1 MNMTIYIHECKLI
14 YTWVPI
20 EPVDPKTVMGFGPSH
35 VLKSEGSGI
44 AVPGQAGGG
53 DWAAAEQ

>member
-1 MNMTIYIHECKLI
+1 MDGNSKH
-14 YTWVPI
+14 TWVPI
-20 EPVDPKTVMGFGPSH
+20 EPVDPKTEIAFCPSH

-44 AVPGQAGGG
+44 AVPGHAGGG